1 MNLKLEKIFRKY
13 YHLRWEILRKPW
25 GQPEGSEIDDD
36 LENKSIHL
44 MICVENRK
52 PIGVARLHFNNSKE
66 AQIRYMAIDYDFQ
79 RKGIGTMLL
88 RELERRA
95 KNRRF

>member
-1 MNLKLEKIFRKY
+1 
-13 YHLRWEILRKPW
+13 
-25 GQPEGSEIDDD
+25 
-36 LENKSIHL
+36 

-95 KNRRF
+95 KNRRFQIYFLNAKENTVGFYKKNGYTIIGESYILFDTIQHFKMKKNL